1 MPPKQCLVSQALSC
15 LSPAQPR
22 KYFPEQLEEQLGHK
36 EICEYSYILAAAK
49 VNLPKT

>member
-36 EICEYSYILAAAK
+36 EYSYILAAAK